1 MGAMKEV
8 NADSKRI
15 QMIEYGLVILMLF
28 IILIIL
34 TPSFTKIISTTMYN
48 SAKLNTEGTISTVK
62 DMYASI
68 NLRDDVALPF
78 TVEYKHGKYTLY
90 EDGREYTIPNTVKIK
105 IEGKQ
110 ASSGKVVITNDGEIE
125 VEDLKFGL
133 YACNQ
138 KAGKTLDCKFSW

>member
-8 NADSKRI
+8 NEDSKRI

-34 TPSFTKIISTTMYN
+34 TPSFTKIVSTTMYN

-110 ASSGKVVITNDGEIE
+110 ASSGKVVINTDGEIE
-125 VEDLKFGL
+125 VKDLKFGL

-138 KAGKTLDCKFSW
+138 KAGKTLDCKFKW